1 MKKLCS
7 ISFFSVNIA
16 SYTGWHDCTSVYFNC
31 HWQEWGSVVYCTGWG
46 VLRLLYSTCSSPKP
60 MGQLVE

>member
-46 VLRLLYSTCSSPKP
+46 VL
-60 MGQLVE
+60 